1 MKKISLYI
9 HVPFCK
15 KKCSYCDFVSYE
27 NVEENLIDQ
36 YFQAL
41 YEEIRAYRTLL
52 NGNYTVETIFIGGGT
67 PNFVAVEYIEKL
79 MQVLFDSFEVEKD
92 AEITMEA
99 NPNGHSSKE
108 EMLRYKKAGINR
120 LSLGLQSADDALLKE
135 IGRSHC
141 FQDFQDAF
149 AAARQAGFDNVNID
163 LIFGFF
169 GQDRK
174 AFEDTVQYVVQTQCE
189 HVSAYSLK
197 LGEETPLYE
206 TYMEQGIDVE
216 EEDWE
221 DREMYRYVCRE
232 LEENGYE
239 QYELSN
245 FAKKGYFCKHNMNYW
260 DTKEYIGFGVAAHS
274 YKDHARFFNTSDLE
288 QYLEDIKRNASAI
301 EEIEQLNL
309 QKRKEEFIIM
319 GLRKTKGFEVDDYTR
334 RFGSDFFAD
343 YEKETAYLIEA
354 KLIET
359 DKKNVWL
366 TEEGKD
372 FANIAMM
379 EFITEINY

>member
-99 NPNGHSSKE
+99 NPNGHSNKE

-174 AFEDTVQYVVQTQCE
+174 AF
-189 HVSAYSLK
+189 
-197 LGEETPLYE
+197 
-206 TYMEQGIDVE
+206 
-216 EEDWE
+216 
-221 DREMYRYVCRE
+221 RRYRSIC
-232 LEENGYE
+232 G
-239 QYELSN
+239 
-245 FAKKGYFCKHNMNYW
+245 A
-260 DTKEYIGFGVAAHS
+260 
-274 YKDHARFFNTSDLE
+274 NT
-288 QYLEDIKRNASAI
+288 
-301 EEIEQLNL
+301 
-309 QKRKEEFIIM
+309 M
-319 GLRKTKGFEVDDYTR
+319 
-334 RFGSDFFAD
+334 
-343 YEKETAYLIEA
+343 
-354 KLIET
+354 
-359 DKKNVWL
+359 
-366 TEEGKD
+366 
-372 FANIAMM
+372 
-379 EFITEINY
+379 